1 MYIVY
6 LYTLLVDDNI
16 FCMFT
21 TACTTCRKHFNK
33 ATSLLQKISD
43 DTITVNIT
51 CLQQGTMFRYMK
63 LLLCINGIQI
73 I

>member
-6 LYTLLVDDNI
+6 LLDTLLVDDNI

-21 TACTTCRKHFNK
+21 TACTTCREHFNK
-33 ATSLLQKISD
+33 ATSLLQKISN

-51 CLQQGTMFRYMK
+51 CL
-63 LLLCINGIQI
+63 
-73 I
+73 